1 MSNTLSQT
9 SSTLPVTVLTG
20 FLGSGK
26 TTVLAR
32 LLKNPQLERT
42 AIIINEFGEVGLDHE
57 LLQRSDEDLIL
68 LANGCVC
75 CTVRGDLVAAFHQ
88 LEAQRAAGAAMFDRV
103 VIETTG
109 LADPAPILH
118 TLMSDAFVT
127 AHYRLDQVIAT
138 LDAVNA
144 MATLDQHGE
153 AVKQAAVADRILLT
167 KTDLAGAETLGTLR
181 GRIAALNPA
190 APLLDV
196 LNGEVSV
203 EDFFGQAA
211 FDPAGKAVRV
221 QDWLRIEAYET
232 EAGHHDH
239 DHDHDHHDG
248 HSHHADHEGVNVDS
262 NRHDDRI
269 RAYSVIRDEP
279 ISWAGFSAW
288 LEMISQMRGDDLLRV
303 KGIVNVLEHPDRPV
317 VIHGVQHVFHPP
329 VFLGQWPGP
338 DHRTRLVFITRDIDR
353 EDIDATL
360 QVFENRRASRR
371 APPPTATNS

>member
-1 MSNTLSQT
+1 MSNTPIKT
-9 SSTLPVTVLTG
+9 SDTIPVTVLTG

-32 LLKNPQLERT
+32 LLKNPQLKKT
-42 AIIINEFGEVGLDHE
+42 AIIINEFGEIGLDHE

-88 LEAQRAAGAAMFDRV
+88 LEEQRAAGAALFDRV

-118 TLMSDAFVT
+118 TMMSDAFVT

-138 LDAVNA
+138 VDAVNG

-167 KTDLAGAETLGTLR
+167 KTDLASAETRDTLR
-181 GRIAALNPA
+181 ERIAALNPA
-190 APLLDV
+190 APLVVV

-211 FDPAGKAVRV
+211 FDPAGKTARV
-221 QDWLRIEAYET
+221 QDWLRIEAYVTET
-232 EAGHHDH
+232 
-239 DHDHDHHDG
+239 DHHG
-248 HSHHADHEGVNVDS
+248 HEHHHEGHEGHEGVEVDR

-269 RAYSVIRDEP
+269 RAYSVIRDQP

-288 LEMISQMRGDDLLRV
+288 LEMISKMRGDDLLRV

-329 VFLGQWPGP
+329 VFLDQWPGN

-353 EDIDATL
+353 EDIDTTL

-371 APPPTATNS
+371 SPPPKNSD

>member
-1 MSNTLSQT
+1 MTDR
-9 SSTLPVTVLTG
+9 LPVTVLTG

-32 LLKNPQLERT
+32 LLKNPQLQNT
-42 AIIINEFGEVGLDHE
+42 AIIVNEFGEVGLDHE
-57 LLQRSDEDLIL
+57 LLQRTDEDLIL

-75 CTVRGDLVAAFHQ
+75 CTVRGDLVEAFHK
-88 LEAQRAAGAAMFDRV
+88 LEAQRVAGAKFDRV
-103 VIETTG
+103 IIETTG

-127 AHYRLDQVIAT
+127 AHYRLAQVITT

-144 MATLDQHGE
+144 MATLDQHKE

-167 KTDLAGAETLGTLR
+167 KTDMAKAEDVAALR
-181 GRIAALNPA
+181 ARIAALNPA
-190 APLLDV
+190 APLVLA
-196 LNGEVSV
+196 LNGELKI
-203 EDFFGQAA
+203 EDFFGEAG
-211 FDPAGKAVRV
+211 FDITGKTASV
-221 QDWLRIEAYET
+221 QDWLRIEAYEPD
-232 EAGHHDH
+232 HHDH
-239 DHDHDHHDG
+239 HHGHDHH
-248 HSHHADHEGVNVDS
+248 HHHEEAVDR

-269 RAYSVIRDEP
+269 SAYSVIREQP

-288 LEMISQMRGDDLLRV
+288 LDMLGKMRGDDLLRV
-303 KGIVNVLEHPDRPV
+303 KGIVNVIEHPDRPV

-329 VFLGQWPGP
+329 VFLEQWPGD

-360 QVFENRRASRR
+360 QVFENRRPR
-371 APPPTATNS
+371 PTRQT